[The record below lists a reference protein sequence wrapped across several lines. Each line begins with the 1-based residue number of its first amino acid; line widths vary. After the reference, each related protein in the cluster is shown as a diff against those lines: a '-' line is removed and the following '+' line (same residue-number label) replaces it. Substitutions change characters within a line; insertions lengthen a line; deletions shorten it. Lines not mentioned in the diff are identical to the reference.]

1 VSCGWGP
8 VMTDLDNAA
17 DFLSDLLG
25 WAKKAGADGADALLV
40 ESSGQSATW
49 RLGKLDNV
57 ERAESCDLGLRVFI
71 DKRHAIVSTG
81 DLARA
86 SLERLIE
93 RALAIA
99 NAVPEDPHAGLADP
113 DQVAHALPR
122 LDLDDG
128 QEPDTDT
135 LARQA
140 AIAEDAARAH
150 PGITNSEGAEARW
163 SRARTTLVAT
173 NGFVGASARSSH
185 SIGVSVIAAANG
197 AMERDYEYRTKVR
210 SRDLPEPAE
219 VGRTAAERAVAR
231 LNPRKSRSKA
241 VPIVFDPRVAGSIVR
256 HLASAISGPA
266 VARGTTFLKDRLGQ
280 AVFAAGVTIVDDP
293 LRPDGLRSRAFDAEG
308 IRAERRR
315 LIDGG
320 ALTTWLLDC
329 ASARQLGLS
338 TTGHAVRDVS
348 SAPSPA
354 PANAYIEPGSQSPD
368 ALISDVKEGLY
379 VIEMLGMGVNMVTGD
394 YSRGATGFWIENG
407 AIGWPVSEVTIAGN
421 LAEMFA
427 QLTPASDLE
436 FRYGI
441 DSPTLRIDGMTVA
454 GR

>member
-1 VSCGWGP
+1 
-8 VMTDLDNAA
+8 MTTPENTV
-17 DFLSDLLG
+17 DFLSDLL
-25 WAKKAGADGADALLV
+25 ARARTAGADAADALLV
-40 ESSGQSATW
+40 ESSGQSAVW

-57 ERAESCDLGLRVFI
+57 ERAESCDLGLRVFVG
-71 DKRHAIVSTG
+71 KRQAIVSTG

-86 SLERLIE
+86 SLDRLVE

-99 NAVPEDPHAGLADP
+99 RAVPEDPHAGLADP
-113 DQVAHALPR
+113 DQVAREYPG

-128 QEPDTDT
+128 QEPDTDA

-140 AIAEDAARAH
+140 AVAEDAALAH
-150 PGITNSEGAEARW
+150 PRITNSEGAEARW
-163 SRARTTLVAT
+163 SRARTTLVAS
-173 NGFVGASARSSH
+173 NGFTGASARSSH
-185 SIGVSVIAAANG
+185 SISASVIAGANG

-210 SRDLPEPAE
+210 ARDLPDPAE
-219 VGRTAAERAVAR
+219 IGRKAAERAATR

-241 VPIVFDPRVAGSIVR
+241 VPIVFDPRVAGSMVR

-266 VARGTTFLKDRLGQ
+266 VARGTTFLKDKLGQ
-280 AVFAAGVTIVDDP
+280 PVFASGITVVDDP

-315 LIDGG
+315 LVDRGV
-320 ALTTWLLDC
+320 LTTWLLDC

-338 TTGHAVRDVS
+338 TTGHGLRDVS
-348 SAPSPA
+348 STPAPA
-354 PANAYIEPGSQSPD
+354 PANAYVEPGPVSPD
-368 ALISDVKEGLY
+368 ELIGDIKDGLY

-407 AIGWPVSEVTIAGN
+407 AIAWPVSEVTIAGN

-436 FRYGI
+436 VRYGI
-441 DSPTLRIDGMTVA
+441 DAPTLRIDGMTVA
-454 GR
+454 GQ

>member
-1 VSCGWGP
+1 M
-8 VMTDLDNAA
+8 MTNPDKTL
-17 DFLSDLLG
+17 DFLSDLL
-25 WAKKAGADGADALLV
+25 ARARTAGADAADALLV
-40 ESSGQSATW
+40 ESSGQSAIW
-49 RLGKLDNV
+49 RLGKLENV
-57 ERAESCDLGLRVFI
+57 ERAESCDLGLRVFVG
-71 DKRHAIVSTG
+71 KRQAIVSTG

-86 SLERLIE
+86 SLERLVA

-99 NAVPEDPHAGLADP
+99 GAVPEDPHAGLADP
-113 DQVAHALPR
+113 DQVARDLPS
-122 LDLDDG
+122 LELDDRE
-128 QEPDTDT
+128 EPDTAS

-140 AIAEDAARAH
+140 AVAEEAALAH

-173 NGFVGASARSSH
+173 NGFVGESARSSH
-185 SIGVSVIAAANG
+185 GIGASVIAAANG

-210 SRDLPEPAE
+210 ARDLPDPAE
-219 VGRTAAERAVAR
+219 IGRTAAERAVAR
-231 LNPRKSRSKA
+231 LNPRKSKSKA
-241 VPIVFDPRVAGSIVR
+241 VPIVFAPRVAGSMVR

-280 AVFAAGVTIVDDP
+280 AVFASGVTIVDDP

-315 LIDGG
+315 LVDRGV
-320 ALTTWLLDC
+320 LTTWLLDC

-338 TTGHAVRDVS
+338 TTGHALRDVS

-354 PANAYIEPGSQSPD
+354 PANAYLEPGALSPEE
-368 ALISDVKEGLY
+368 LMSDIKEGLY
-379 VIEMLGMGVNMVTGD
+379 VIEMLGMGVNVVTGD

-441 DSPTLRIDGMTVA
+441 DAPTLRIDGMTVA